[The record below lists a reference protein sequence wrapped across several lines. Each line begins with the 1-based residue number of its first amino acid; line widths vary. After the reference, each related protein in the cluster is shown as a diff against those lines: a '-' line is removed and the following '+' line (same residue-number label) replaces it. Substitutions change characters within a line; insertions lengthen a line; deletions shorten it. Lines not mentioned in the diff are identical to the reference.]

1 MGNYYETFDP
11 PFVLTRVGP
20 TLPDNQRAYAF
31 DEDTRAADEAL
42 EAAIWKRLAV
52 LAGAVDLARIEL
64 SVERGF
70 VTLRSR
76 LEEAAATATVERF
89 VDNTIGVRGVVRASN
104 P

>member
-20 TLPDNQRAYAF
+20 ALSDNQRVYAF
-31 DEDTRAADEAL
+31 DEDTQAADEAL

-52 LAGAVDLARIEL
+52 LAGAIDLAGVGL
-64 SVERGF
+64 AVARGF
-70 VTLRSR
+70 VTLSSR
-76 LEEAAATATVERF
+76 LDSEATATVERF